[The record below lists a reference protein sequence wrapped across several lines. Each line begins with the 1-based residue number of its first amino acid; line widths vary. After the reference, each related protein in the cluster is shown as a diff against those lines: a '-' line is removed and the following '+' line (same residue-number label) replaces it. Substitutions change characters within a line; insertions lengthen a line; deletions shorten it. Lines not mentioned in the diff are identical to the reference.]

1 MATSRTGLYAV
12 KHKKRPRPSTVEPKA
27 WWQLIAGE
35 RLPHGMFD
43 AKSKCDGRLQCWM
56 AKYPPKP
63 GGMWRQ
69 TCARHCAALDHID
82 RMLSTPR
89 DRQE

>member
-63 GGMWRQ
+63 GGMY
-69 TCARHCAALDHID
+69 AA
-82 RMLSTPR
+82 PR
-89 DRQE
+89 APQASSMVANPPKIMR